1 MSNGCEFYYIPDTAN
16 YLVEYRGG
24 FKEQIDRVDYACGD
38 IITRTIGVI
47 SLYPKDLDRLL
58 IDVPGIVYV
67 DFRTMFVLQ
76 QISPSNVDNINSIKI
91 NPYLNLTGRGVVI
104 GIVDTGIDYLNQ
116 EFMREDDTSRI
127 ISIWDQ
133 TIPDKN
139 NGTEYIGTTYS
150 NEQINEAIRAY
161 RNNSDPYAIVP
172 SRDEIGHGT
181 KVASIMGARGYNSEI
196 RGIANDC
203 EFIIVKLF
211 ESTNFRKQLEENRV
225 PYTPVYNTSE
235 VLAGLEYL
243 RKVFVQIKKPIVM
256 YLGVGTTEGP
266 HDGSSLISRY
276 FTLLGTNRGISLVTG
291 VGNEGAAQ
299 GHASGYI
306 LAKDDVKTIPLNIPR
321 EIKFFRFYIWVTKPN
336 RASVNV
342 IAPDGEASKIIEA
355 KKDKTE
361 TYKFVF
367 TATEMNVKYYDI
379 ESFTGHQAIQI
390 TFNSIKPG
398 VWNFQLIGEYIINGR
413 YDVWL
418 PPHNTLPENTVFLEP
433 DPFITLMIPSTAIN
447 VITVA
452 YYGKNNALIA
462 ASGKGFN
469 LDNQINPD
477 IATIGVDILTTDI
490 TREVTAFSG
499 SSAAAAIVAGACALL
514 LEWGVVKGN
523 DTSMYSKKMR
533 SYLMYGAY
541 RNPLYRFP
549 NRETGY
555 GDLDL
560 LGTFNVIS
568 RSYRSLDSI
577 PLQNSEDNMF
587 IEYYVKGLFIRMP
600 KNIWGILKGD
610 FK

>member
-276 FTLLGTNRGISLVTG
+276 FTLLGTNRGICLVTG

-490 TREVTAFSG
+490 TREVTTFSG